1 MSVPDRGCLLNLS
14 KKINLDQEHQNGKP
28 GQRQNV
34 IRDALMGLAASLG
47 VGITASAL
55 MMVVVIIISHTV

>member
-1 MSVPDRGCLLNLS
+1 MADTQVVTS
-14 KKINLDQEHQNGKP
+14 QQNGKP